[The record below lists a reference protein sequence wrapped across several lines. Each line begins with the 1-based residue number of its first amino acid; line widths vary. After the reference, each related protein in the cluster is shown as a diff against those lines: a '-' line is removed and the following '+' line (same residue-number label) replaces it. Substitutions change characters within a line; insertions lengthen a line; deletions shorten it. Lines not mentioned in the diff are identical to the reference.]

1 MDIVL
6 YVLILMTIELG
17 EPTYAEAYVFPTE
30 EICEAAAEHFEEA
43 FVDQAN
49 LYHSG
54 CLEVELEVEPHGVE
68 T

>member
-17 EPTYAEAYVFPTE
+17 ELTYAEPYVFPTE
-30 EICEAAAEHFEEA
+30 EICESAAEHFEDV
-43 FVDQAN
+43 FSQQAN
-49 LYHSG
+49 IYHSG
-54 CLEVELEVEPHGVE
+54 CLEVELEMTPNGVE